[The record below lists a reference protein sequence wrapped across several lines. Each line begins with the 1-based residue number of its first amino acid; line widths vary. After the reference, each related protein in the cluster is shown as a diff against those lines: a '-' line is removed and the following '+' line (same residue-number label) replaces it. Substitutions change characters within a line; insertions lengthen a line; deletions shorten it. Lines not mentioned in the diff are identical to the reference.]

1 MNNRKAIF
9 WDRDGI
15 INKIEVKDGKSL
27 SPRKFEDF
35 KIYPFI
41 EGIFQECRNKDYLN
55 IIFTN
60 QPDISRNLM
69 DPKELE
75 LMHAFLKKKLPI
87 TDIYVCP
94 HSDNDKC
101 FCRKPLPGM
110 IKLAL
115 KKHDLTPKNCIVVG
129 DRITDVIAGFS
140 AGIEKL
146 FLLQKSYSYNKYSRD
161 NLPTYKIILD
171 LNQFIDS
178 I

>member
-69 DPKELE
+69 DPKEL
-75 LMHAFLKKKLPI
+75 
-87 TDIYVCP
+87 
-94 HSDNDKC
+94 
-101 FCRKPLPGM
+101 
-110 IKLAL
+110 
-115 KKHDLTPKNCIVVG
+115 
-129 DRITDVIAGFS
+129 
-140 AGIEKL
+140 
-146 FLLQKSYSYNKYSRD
+146 
-161 NLPTYKIILD
+161 
-171 LNQFIDS
+171 
-178 I
+178 